1 MDFRLCFVGG
11 SRWLTIASRTNGSVA
26 GRSRR
31 NAKLAPGRVRCKDRV
46 EEEASKLDV
55 VEKVFEETKQQQE
68 EEEEDT
74 RPVVTATD
82 VTPTQEAED
91 RDDSGIRLAVALF
104 GGLVSFYFFGGI
116 VRTVDGWPVVP
127 WFLEIM
133 GFAFTIW
140 AVLAVFI
147 PKLR

>member
-1 MDFRLCFVGG
+1 M
-11 SRWLTIASRTNGSVA
+11 
-26 GRSRR
+26 
-31 NAKLAPGRVRCKDRV
+31 KQ
-46 EEEASKLDV
+46 EEAVKLDV
-55 VEKVFEETKQQQE
+55 VETVLEENE
-68 EEEEDT
+68 EEQEDT

-82 VTPTQEAED
+82 VIPTAEAEE

-104 GGLVSFYFFGGI
+104 GGLISFYFFGGI
-116 VRTVDGWPVVP
+116 LRTIDGWPVVP